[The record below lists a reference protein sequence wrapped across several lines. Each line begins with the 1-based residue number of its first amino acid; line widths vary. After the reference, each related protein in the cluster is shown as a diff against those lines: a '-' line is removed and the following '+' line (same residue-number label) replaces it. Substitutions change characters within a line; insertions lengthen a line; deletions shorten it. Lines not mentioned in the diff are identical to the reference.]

1 MYFSLTEFLVDY
13 IFKEIDP
20 FHLSVQL
27 YGHRVLHNILYYYF
41 NAHEID
47 SVDDLSFFILIICI
61 F

>member
-27 YGHRVLHNILYYYF
+27 YGHRVLYNILYYYF

-47 SVDDLSFFILIICI
+47 SVDDLSFLF
-61 F
+61 